1 MINQLIGGV
10 LQVLAFSLIPFLVY
24 LIAKKKVKGF
34 FGYIGLKKST
44 ARANLFAVLNTLVF
58 LAPTLTLAFFNEE
71 FKQILTDPGT
81 ITGQF
86 RVLGF
91 SLPTVITLLIVA
103 LIKTSLSEEIFFRGF
118 AAKRLIRWLGFRV
131 GNLLQAVIFG
141 AIHVLLFVSVTGN
154 PLFLA
159 FIFAFPAL
167 GAWISAYLNE
177 KLAGGSIIPGWIS
190 HGLANMISYCVV
202 GFLV

>member
-1 MINQLIGGV
+1 MTNELIDSV

-34 FGYIGLKKST
+34 FDYIGLKKST
-44 ARANLFAVLNTLVF
+44 ARANVFAVLNTLVF
-58 LAPTLTLAFFNEE
+58 LAPTLTLAFFNEA

-86 RVLGF
+86 RAMGF
-91 SLPTVITLLIVA
+91 SIPTLIMILIVA
-103 LIKTSLSEEIFFRGF
+103 LAKTSLSEEIFFRGF
-118 AAKRLIRWLGFRV
+118 VAKRLINWLGFSA
-131 GNLLQAVIFG
+131 GNILQAVIFG
-141 AIHVLLFVSVTGN
+141 AIHLLLFVSVTSN

-159 FIFAFPAL
+159 FIFGFPAL

-190 HGLANMISYCVV
+190 HGLANTISYCVV
-202 GFLV
+202 GFLI